1 MTLLKRHSPEP
12 ANPSQ
17 AHRGSAVEPI
27 SPLGRPMTLADLP
40 PAGTKRWVARRK
52 AEVVAA
58 VRSGLLS
65 LQDAC
70 RRYSLSEDEYRSW
83 ERLIDDHGL
92 KGLHTTRTQM
102 YRNIAQRKSGRPA
115 AGNASDTSAGKAPGP
130 RVSGDQARA

>member
-1 MTLLKRHSPEP
+1 MTLLKRHRQEAADEAP
-12 ANPSQ
+12 
-17 AHRGSAVEPI
+17 RLVGGSMIEPI

-40 PAGTKRWVARRK
+40 PTSTKRWVARRK

-58 VRSGLLS
+58 VRGGLLS

-70 RRYSLSEDEYRSW
+70 RRYSLSEDEYLSW

-102 YRNIAQRKSGRPA
+102 YRNIAQRKSGH
-115 AGNASDTSAGKAPGP
+115 SGKL
-130 RVSGDQARA
+130 SRA